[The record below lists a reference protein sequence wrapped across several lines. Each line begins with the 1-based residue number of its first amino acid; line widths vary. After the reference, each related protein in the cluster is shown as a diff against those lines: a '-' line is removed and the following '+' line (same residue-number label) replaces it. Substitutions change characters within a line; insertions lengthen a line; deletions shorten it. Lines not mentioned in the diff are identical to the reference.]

1 MKLFFPV
8 RVLSLSVQIGIYMKY
23 RALLLAAFTFLS
35 VSSGMSMAADNKQ
48 NLDSVKQ
55 KIQMSLGMQVTSIGD
70 APVPGLLQVQTD
82 KGLFYTSD
90 DGKYFLQARIFN
102 LDEGMRNETETT
114 LTKMRI
120 DGIEHFKDS
129 VIEYK
134 ADKEKYV
141 VNVFTDITCGYCR
154 KLHNQME

>member
-23 RALLLAAFTFLS
+23 RVLLLAAFTFLS
-35 VSSGMSMAADNKQ
+35 VSSGMSMAADNNQ

-90 DGKYFLQARIFN
+90 DGKYFL
-102 LDEGMRNETETT
+102 
-114 LTKMRI
+114 
-120 DGIEHFKDS
+120 
-129 VIEYK
+129 
-134 ADKEKYV
+134 
-141 VNVFTDITCGYCR
+141 
-154 KLHNQME
+154 